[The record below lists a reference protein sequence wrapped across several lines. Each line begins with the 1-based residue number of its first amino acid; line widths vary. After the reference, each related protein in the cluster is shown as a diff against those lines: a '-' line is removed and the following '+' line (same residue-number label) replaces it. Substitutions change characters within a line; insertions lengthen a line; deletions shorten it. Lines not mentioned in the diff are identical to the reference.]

1 MTRVSFYTLADD
13 VQGDRFQVTCRL
25 VERIHG
31 EGLRLYV
38 RAASEQEAR
47 HLDRLL
53 WTFRQQSFI
62 PHGLR
67 GETDSDLT
75 PVLIGWNGD
84 APDTRPIL
92 INLAP
97 ALPPG
102 FERYERVCEAVD
114 HDPAIRAAARER
126 FRSYRRSGLQLD
138 HYQIR
143 L

>member
-25 VERIHG
+25 VERIYG
-31 EGLRLYV
+31 KGLRLYV
-38 RAASEQEAR
+38 QTASEQEAR

-62 PHGLR
+62 PHGVR
-67 GETDSDLT
+67 GETDTELT

-84 APDTRPIL
+84 GPDTRPIL

-97 ALPPG
+97 ALPS
-102 FERYERVCEAVD
+102 FAERYERVCEAVD
-114 HDPAIRAAARER
+114 HDPAVRDAARER
-126 FRSYRRSGLQLD
+126 YRHYRRAGLALD
-138 HYQIR
+138 HHQIR